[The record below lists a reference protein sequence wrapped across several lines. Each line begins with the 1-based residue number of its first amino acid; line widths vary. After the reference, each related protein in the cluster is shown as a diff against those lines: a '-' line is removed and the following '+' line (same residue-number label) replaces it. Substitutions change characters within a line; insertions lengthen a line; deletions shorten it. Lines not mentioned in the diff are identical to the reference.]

1 MKVSY
6 LTNCHNRLWQL
17 QQTLHHNV
25 KFTKIDEIE
34 IVVLAYNDDSIKPY
48 IVL

>member
-17 QQTLHHNV
+17 QQTLPHNL